1 MHRISRFDPH
11 YHAHNED
18 ITPGIIQILLEENI
32 VSSDR
37 RHTICV
43 FNPSIA
49 GGYTSARVIG
59 LKPEATIDPQFTFKN
74 PFQKNIPWSEMVD
87 GTVILNENSFLN
99 FFPNKVDMR
108 LMKFGPKIMVI
119 FNEYVSTTI
128 PIKPMYKFSNFPG
141 ARTRV
146 YIELSSLD
154 GNKIAEPIEYPC
166 ADRAAAVEKNWS
178 MWIARDETLRISY
191 SLSPHHV
198 FFKPDAT
205 SVEKCSVM
213 EDDTVF
219 QFPEHVHISLGTPAV
234 RYDYKN
240 AMLAVGHAKINTK
253 DIKEGEYSFPIEN
266 KATHPNASRNYKYFM
281 FFYKFDS
288 STGKILGYSGFFIP
302 SDGTPHRI
310 FFPTGLDAGPY
321 EFSLAYG
328 VDDSKSNILTLTRDV
343 IESLFNKELSTTI
356 YPIPVHHAPV

>member
-1 MHRISRFDPH
+1 MHRLSGFDPH
-11 YHAHNED
+11 RSGHGQD
-18 ITPGIIQILLEENI
+18 ITDGIISILRSRNI
-32 VSSDR
+32 VTSDR
-37 RHTICV
+37 RHIICV

-87 GTVILNENSFLN
+87 GTVILHGNSFLN
-99 FFPNKVDMR
+99 FFPGKVDMR
-108 LMKFGPKIMVI
+108 LMQFGSKIMVI
-119 FNEYVSTTI
+119 FNEYVSTTN
-128 PIKPMYKFSNFPG
+128 PIKPMYRFRNFPG
-141 ARTRV
+141 AKTRV

-154 GNKIAEPIEYPC
+154 GDQIAEPIEHPC

-178 MWIARDETLRISY
+178 MWIARDNTLRISY

-219 QFPEHVHISLGTPAV
+219 QFPEHVHISLGTHAV

-266 KATHPNASRNYKYFM
+266 RATHPNASRNYKYFM

-288 STGKILGYSGFFIP
+288 STGKILDYSGFFIP
-302 SDGTPHRI
+302 SDGMPHRI

-328 VDDSKSNILTLTRDV
+328 VDDSKSNILTLNREV

-356 YPIPVHHAPV
+356 HTIPIHHAPI